1 MRRTKPS
8 REPHRWL
15 RFVTEHPRRILFAAL
30 LLSVV
35 CAWPLP
41 NLRFETSIYD
51 LAIEDLPETETY
63 QAFKD
68 EFGCEEILLVVAR
81 AEDIFTPKTFGE
93 IEALAAS
100 LARIEGVRRVIS
112 LPGIRKDMDVTGGG
126 DLETFS
132 RIIEPVEL
140 FQRNL
145 ISEDRRTTV
154 ITLVLEDVESKDRV
168 VREVEDRIRSHRD
181 GLSLYQIGMPLV
193 SRALAEYTEKDFQ
206 RLPPITFVVIA
217 GILFLFFRNLRGV
230 LIPAGS
236 VLVALVWT
244 FGLMAWT
251 GVALSMLTMI
261 VPIFIIAV
269 GTAYCMYIL
278 PTYLGAFR
286 ENPAPRDA
294 VFSCFSRL
302 AFPTVLAVVTTT
314 VGLGSLLVNRIQ
326 SIREFALFACFG
338 IWCMLA
344 IILVV
349 LPAALSLLPASR
361 KEARSGMEANRG
373 VLGRILDAVVRINL
387 THQRWTLTAVA
398 LLSMVGL
405 AGVLQ
410 IRVETNPVGYFK
422 PNTEIRQH
430 FHDIYQ
436 DMAGSFPVNVVL
448 DSGTEDYFEDPEH
461 LEVFEQITPFLQTL
475 DGVDKVLSFADYF
488 KLVNYA
494 SNRYEKEFYA
504 LPEEDFEVRMLM
516 NSYKSLLGQDMFER
530 FMSADLSKANVL
542 LRTHIASSERF
553 LEVKKTILE
562 HLQTSLPEGMTAR
575 VTGFGLVISQSSR
588 LLTQGQIK
596 SLSITLVLIFG
607 IMFFLFL
614 SGKVGLIAI
623 VPNGFPLIM
632 NFGIMGWLGVE
643 LSVATSLIASI
654 AIGLAVDDT
663 IHYLV
668 QYNREFKKDLDK
680 ERALRDTVRSVGRP
694 ILFTTLTIGLGFSVL
709 AFSHFKPTAVFGLM
723 MMITMGSALIGD
735 LLVLPSLMTHVE
747 LVTVWD
753 LLRVKLGKD
762 PQEGIPLFE
771 GLSRNQVHY
780 ILMAGTLHQVE
791 SGSILFRQGETSD
804 SMYAVISGQLEVVDV
819 LDDADPDSIA
829 GSKRLIAV
837 LEPGNTV
844 GEMGMVRSC
853 KRSATVIASKPSELL
868 QINDRMIRRL
878 HWLYP
883 PTAQRFFFNLMS
895 GVCDRLE
902 SATRYLTDM
911 SYIDG
916 LTGLLTRDHFR
927 AALDLEIERALR
939 YDSEFSL
946 CLLDLD
952 NFQAVNRT
960 YGHAAGDWVL
970 SEVGT
975 FFREHLRKSDAAC
988 RYSGQQFA
996 FLLVNSAGEKGRNAC
1011 ERLRRRLAD
1020 HVFTKNGDA
1029 PLHVTASFGMVSINP
1044 RISESGDEL
1053 LALAFQAVRRAKQG
1067 GKNRVEVYD

>member
-1 MRRTKPS
+1 MGRAKPP
-8 REPHRWL
+8 RESYRWL
-15 RFVTEHPRRILFAAL
+15 RFVTGHPRRVLFAAL
-30 LLSVV
+30 LMTAVF
-35 CAWPLP
+35 AWPLP
-41 NLRFETSIYD
+41 QLRFETSIYD

-63 QAFKD
+63 RTFKK

-81 AEDIFTPKTFGE
+81 AEDIFVPKTFQE
-93 IEALAAS
+93 IEGLAES

-112 LPGIRKDMDVTGGG
+112 LPGIRKDMDVTG
-126 DLETFS
+126 DWDIQEFA
-132 RIIEPVEL
+132 RNIEPVKL

-145 ISEDRRTTV
+145 ISDDHRATV
-154 ITLVLEDVESKDRV
+154 VTLVLEDVENKDRV
-168 VREVEDRIRSHRD
+168 VREVQDRIRSHRD

-206 RLPPITFVVIA
+206 RLPPITFVAIA
-217 GILFLFFRNLRGV
+217 LVLFLFFRNIRGV

-236 VLVALVWT
+236 VLIALVWT

-251 GVALSMLTMI
+251 GIPLSMLTMI

-278 PTYLGAFR
+278 PSYLGAFHENATPR
-286 ENPAPRDA
+286 EAA
-294 VFSCFSRL
+294 FSCFSRL

-314 VGLGSLLVNRIQ
+314 VGLGSLLVNRIH

-338 IWCMLA
+338 IWCMLG
-344 IILVV
+344 IILIV
-349 LPAALSLLPASR
+349 LPAALSLLPAP
-361 KEARSGMEANRG
+361 KKARSGMESGRG
-373 VLGRILDAVVRINL
+373 IMGRILDAVVQLNF
-387 THQRWTLTAVA
+387 THQRWTLSAVV
-398 LLSMVGL
+398 LLSLVGI
-405 AGVLQ
+405 AGILQ

-422 PNTEIRQH
+422 PNTEIRRQ
-430 FHDIYQ
+430 FHDIYR
-436 DMAGSFPVNVVL
+436 DMAGSFPVNLVL

-461 LEVFEQITPFLQTL
+461 LMILEKIAPFLESL
-475 DGVDKVLSFADYF
+475 EGVDKTISFADYF

-494 SNRYEKEFYA
+494 SNRYEKAFYA
-504 LPEEDFEVRMLM
+504 LPEEGFEVRMLM
-516 NSYKSLLGQDMFER
+516 NSYKTMLGQDMFER

-542 LRTHIASSERF
+542 LRTHIASSEQF
-553 LEVKKTILE
+553 LVLRDKILE
-562 HLQTSLPEGMTAR
+562 HLQSNLPEGMTVA

-588 LLTQGQIK
+588 LLTQGQVK
-596 SLSITLVLIFG
+596 SLSLTLVLIFG

-614 SGKVGLIAI
+614 SWKVGLIAI
-623 VPNGFPLIM
+623 VPNCFPLIM

-694 ILFTTLTIGLGFSVL
+694 IIFTTLTIGVGFSVL

-753 LLRVKLGKD
+753 LLRIKLGKD
-762 PQEGIPLFE
+762 PQEGIPLFK

-780 ILMAGTLHQVE
+780 ILMAGALHQYE
-791 SGSILFRQGETSD
+791 SGRILFRQGETSD

-819 LDDADPDSIA
+819 LDETDPDSIH
-829 GSKRLIAV
+829 GSKRLIAT

-853 KRSATVIASKPSELL
+853 KRSATVIVSKPSELL

-902 SATRYLTDM
+902 SATRCLSDM

-939 YDSEFSL
+939 YESEFSL

-952 NFQAVNRT
+952 NFQAVNQT
-960 YGHAAGDWVL
+960 YGHAAGDFVL
-970 SEVGT
+970 SEVGA
-975 FFREHLRKSDAAC
+975 FFREHMRKSDASC

-996 FLLVNSAGEKGRNAC
+996 FFLVNSAGEKGRNAC
-1011 ERLRRRLAD
+1011 ERLRKRLAD
-1020 HVFTKNGDA
+1020 HVFTDNGT
-1029 PLHVTASFGMVSINP
+1029 PLHVTASIGMVSMNP
-1044 RISESGDEL
+1044 RVAESGEEL
-1053 LALAFQAVRRAKQG
+1053 LDLVSRALRRAKQE